1 MYIYQCS
8 LIQNAHYIQSGLVFR
23 KENLLFILLCIRA
36 SFPHNH
42 STTCFSC
49 VYHCSPTELT
59 PTIWS
64 LEDVG
69 YTAQR

>member
-1 MYIYQCS
+1 MPSYFQV
-8 LIQNAHYIQSGLVFR
+8 GLVFR
-23 KENLLFILLCIRA
+23 KANLLIVLLCIRA
-36 SFPHNH
+36 SFPHKEN
-42 STTCFSC
+42 TTCFAC

-59 PTIWS
+59 STIWS